1 MAGVQRELLRPRTW
15 QVAWGIRAGKSGCG
29 WGPATPIQFP
39 HVASCWCRQP
49 NYWTEPNWTMTWML
63 ASRLECTG
71 GWPGG
76 WMVRW
81 LWCWAGDWWV
91 VYNFMG
97 LGAVMW
103 RWHTHKSFIATPR
116 PGRPPPASSSSSLK
130 ALPRPWPG
138 SGTTVLQF
146 YGTTALQLYGL
157 ASTDFRTLIPTSTSL
172 LPISVKPHR
181 QHCCRCFWSTW
192 QAPLPCHSRATATHT
207 TTHLHPHPH
216 PDVREK
222 WQ

>member
-1 MAGVQRELLRPRTW
+1 
-15 QVAWGIRAGKSGCG
+15 
-29 WGPATPIQFP
+29 
-39 HVASCWCRQP
+39 
-49 NYWTEPNWTMTWML
+49 MTWML
-63 ASRLECTG
+63 ASRLEGNG
-71 GWPGG
+71 GWPGR
-76 WMVRW
+76 WRVRW
-81 LWCWAGDWWV
+81 LWCWALTGWV
-91 VYNFMG
+91 VYNSMG

-138 SGTTVLQF
+138 SGTTVLRF
-146 YGTTALQLYGL
+146 YGSTALQLYGL

-192 QAPLPCHSRATATHT
+192 QAPLPCRSRATATHT
-207 TTHLHPHPH
+207 QPPILIPIQTCGRSGSRSGSGSVTAGSRPHATFGHGSVTVGNTQP
-216 PDVREK
+216 PATKDTLQESLFIFKRIFIK
-222 WQ
+222 